1 MTLLPPQTYGL
12 NNNDVYTAAP
22 YLDLPGI
29 AYSVGSTDYNL
40 YDYSG
45 SVVLD
50 CNSVTSGSST
60 TCPTGSGV
68 TVQFT
73 LTPVTTTST
82 PEPGTLILLGSGL
95 LGLFGISRRKL
106 LV

>member
-22 YLDLPGI
+22 YLDLAGVS
-29 AYSVGSTDYNL
+29 YSVGSTDYNL

-50 CNSVTSGSST
+50 CNSVTDP
-60 TCPTGSGV
+60 TCHTADGV
-68 TVQFT
+68 SVQFT
-73 LTPVTTTST
+73 LTPATTTST